1 MAPPIFGVAAV
12 TFLLINEVFDR
23 NLSTQSVLIGGSLIL
38 LFTFFS
44 LNVWNESSVKLEKN
58 GISKRTL
65 LGRKYLAFEEVTDLK
80 SEYLFGTL
88 WKVLLRSEDQ
98 EFVVN
103 ALYYRE
109 PEKLLQLFKR
119 GLQSGIR

>member
-1 MAPPIFGVAAV
+1 MALPIFWFAAI
-12 TFLLINEVFDR
+12 TFLLIKEGFDR
-23 NLSTQSVLIGGSLIL
+23 NLSTQSVLVGGSLIL

-65 LGRKYLAFEEVTDLK
+65 FGRKYLAFEEVTDLK
-80 SEYLFGTL
+80 SEYLVGTL